1 MELYNKITK
10 KIAEIRESILRGFNE
25 RSFYQINEL
34 MKLNEDFHST
44 MYAELGD
51 IDRIAN
57 INKACVLGTGLKKD
71 EKTGVSFCGQLLNLP
86 VEEKPFQ
93 WKDVTISL
101 LGEKIDFKP
110 LKYEYK
116 SPNDSLTDIVLA
128 YGAKNPVE
136 SDDDFLERKISEGMN
151 ERIMHNVW
159 QKSNNEHNE
168 LKDFLA
174 KYSNKYS
181 VDSPI
186 VSFEINGEK
195 FELNEGEGVEI
206 ENIGAITGRPIS
218 ISSYVNHTAWEN
230 PKFVWQWERKSERQ
244 QKAILEI
251 LDSCNP

>member
-1 MELYNKITK
+1 MKLYKKITK
-10 KIAEIRESILRGFNE
+10 KIAEIRDSILGGFSE
-25 RSFYQINEL
+25 RSLYQINEL
-34 MKLNEDFHST
+34 MKLNEDSYNT

-51 IDRIAN
+51 IDRQFEIE
-57 INKACVLGTGLKKD
+57 KGYWSVTGLGKQ
-71 EKTGVSFCGQLLNLP
+71 KTEVSFCGQLLNLP

-128 YGAKNPVE
+128 YGAKNTVE

-151 ERIMHNVW
+151 ERIMHSVW
-159 QKSNNEHNE
+159 QKSNNE

-174 KYSNKYS
+174 KYG
-181 VDSPI
+181 VDKKCLDEGIHP
-186 VSFEINGEK
+186 FEINGEK
-195 FELNEGEGVEI
+195 FELNEGEGIEI
-206 ENIGAITGRPIS
+206 ENRGVKPIS
-218 ISSYVNHTAWEN
+218 ISSFVKNTAWEN